1 MSGSMRSIGSDGDDS
16 MQRKSRCFTTG
27 LIAASAIAALI
38 ASAGAGAF
46 TFTDGKP
53 ATCVAAGKTV
63 EEVEAEPGQP
73 GLGFTGKTVRTASG
87 FQIIWNVEKLKT
99 LPPEVRDYL
108 FFHECAHARV
118 PTADELQ
125 ANCVGL
131 QDMRAAGRGGFAVE
145 SRLAAFYGA
154 GNDYWIRT
162 LKCANAAGTASPK
175 SQ

>member
-1 MSGSMRSIGSDGDDS
+1 
-16 MQRKSRCFTTG
+16 MQRKSPCTPG
-27 LIAASAIAALI
+27 PIAVCAIAALI

-46 TFTDGKP
+46 TFSDGKS
-53 ATCVAAGKTV
+53 ATCTAAGKTV
-63 EEVEAEPGQP
+63 EEVEAEPGQA
-73 GLGFTGKTVRTASG
+73 GLGFTGKTVRNASG
-87 FQIIWNVEKLKT
+87 FQIIWNVEKLKA
-99 LPPEVRDYL
+99 LPPDVHDYI

-154 GNDYWIRT
+154 GNDYWVRT
-162 LKCANAAGTASPK
+162 LKCANAVAAAPK
-175 SQ
+175 